1 VEFDVNWTCP
11 SRKFVAAQEQF
22 YNHPN
27 SDPFSVDN
35 NTIFREHSWKYIEGS
50 WAKYESTSPGFGPYR
65 NLMIRVWVEPGIEF
79 PGVAP
84 SSIGRV
90 KALYY

>member
-1 VEFDVNWTCP
+1 
-11 SRKFVAAQEQF
+11 FVAAQEQF
-22 YNHPN
+22 YNNPN
-27 SDPFSVDN
+27 CDPFSVDN
-35 NTIFREHSWKYIEGS
+35 NTVFRDHSWQYYL
-50 WAKYESTSPGFGPYR
+50 AKWEKLQLEQEAGPYR
-65 NLMIRVWVEPGIEF
+65 NLMVRVWVEPGIEF